1 MIYDGDY
8 PWDVRVEK
16 FLTALGEAGHETT
29 LVARNKEGRPRRE
42 KLGDIDI
49 FRLPNAGRFETLASF
64 PAFFHPTWLQ
74 SVWRAARECRPER
87 IIVRDLPLAPLGIWI
102 GRRLSCPVLIDMA
115 EPYPLAL
122 RSNWQF
128 DRLGGLDHL
137 IRNPRVADAVERW
150 GVKQHPPIFV
160 VSQEAGERLE
170 GLGLSPE
177 RWTLVGNTPDVVL
190 TRGRA
195 GVPAVF
201 PASLAGLKVLLF
213 TGILVGDRGLDV
225 ALDGLARLNADERR
239 VGLWV
244 GGDGAAR
251 DAYEAHAA
259 RVGVSSEVCFAGW
272 TPHSDLPGYWAAA
285 DIGILPFHTCPH
297 IETTLANKLFD
308 FMAVGLPI
316 VGSDARPMKRV
327 LAETGAGLTF
337 RAGDPGDFAGAVSE
351 VLDEPGA
358 AKRMSECGLEASE
371 EIYDW
376 RFDADRLVEAV
387 ANPT

>member
-137 IRNPRVADAVERW
+137 IRNPR
-150 GVKQHPPIFV
+150 
-160 VSQEAGERLE
+160 
-170 GLGLSPE
+170 
-177 RWTLVGNTPDVVL
+177 
-190 TRGRA
+190 
-195 GVPAVF
+195 
-201 PASLAGLKVLLF
+201 
-213 TGILVGDRGLDV
+213 
-225 ALDGLARLNADERR
+225 
-239 VGLWV
+239 
-244 GGDGAAR
+244 
-251 DAYEAHAA
+251 
-259 RVGVSSEVCFAGW
+259 FAG
-272 TPHSDLPGYWAAA
+272 T
-285 DIGILPFHTCPH
+285 
-297 IETTLANKLFD
+297 
-308 FMAVGLPI
+308 
-316 VGSDARPMKRV
+316 
-327 LAETGAGLTF
+327 
-337 RAGDPGDFAGAVSE
+337 VSE

-358 AKRMSECGLEASE
+358 AKRMSERGLEASE